1 MKELTFPV
9 SVSTGRCGGG
19 DFDIS
24 YKVTDEE
31 YAKLIE
37 ERDKWN
43 NEDEEEANEF
53 CDVEELS
60 DLYDRL
66 YEQAIDDT
74 VGSLRDDDCK
84 REDLTDENGEFDEFK
99 AYEYVT
105 DYFDF
110 CIDYPYLEEDEEI

>member
-9 SVSTGRCGGG
+9 SYSMGRCGGG
-19 DFDIS
+19 DFDIG
-24 YKVTDEE
+24 YEVTDEE

-37 ERDKWN
+37 ESDKWY
-43 NEDEEEANEF
+43 NEDEKEGNEF

-74 VGSLRDDDCK
+74 VESLKEVDYEDD
-84 REDLTDENGEFDEFK
+84 EDLTDENGEFDESK
-99 AYEYVT
+99 AREYVT
-105 DYFDF
+105 DNFHF
-110 CIDYPYLEEDEEI
+110 CIDYPVF